1 MTILPKIMNVRH
13 NLPIYVALSIVLLV
27 LCVSGLFFFS
37 GHFAR
42 NPEIEVQADNNY
54 EDTLHVVTDKDYKP
68 YSFYDEEGNR
78 SGYDVELITLIANR
92 LHMNLDLDFVTW
104 DEGLAIATGGGADV
118 LMTCGL
124 SDNFEGVENLIKT
137 EITSMDEFAVYSKK
151 PVSKLSS
158 LHGKRIAIMANGNV
172 VPEMEMLGLLPYC
185 HFYTDNKSAMQAL
198 LDDEADFAVMRQ
210 AVGTMLLE
218 SMDLPGVSAYISA
231 GRSYMCYCVNK
242 NKPEL
247 ADKINACIE
256 ELILNGE
263 YDKLCNKWLTTF
275 VRPYTFKEVLEQNL
289 WILIVYFALVAIVV
303 FGVLR
308 DNKRKIDALR
318 KEREMQ
324 ARLESALSMAQ
335 SANKAKTTFLNNMSH
350 DMRTPMNAII
360 GYSGLAA
367 KHIDDKPQVQ
377 DYLAKIGKSSNHLLS
392 LINDVLDMSRIES
405 GKMSLEEKPENL
417 TDIINTLSDIVQ
429 ADMDSKQ
436 HNFSIDIVNL
446 DDECVVCDRLRLN
459 QVLLNI
465 LSNSIKYTAPGGTI
479 SMQVMEKSVSPSES
493 ATYEFRIKD
502 NGMGMDEEFRKV
514 LFEPFT
520 RVKSSTVSGIQG
532 TGLGMAI
539 TKSIIDM
546 MGGRIEVKSEL
557 GKGTEITITF
567 DFRLAGPE
575 EDARP
580 DAEQDCTGCAVEDF
594 SLAGLKIL
602 LVEDNE
608 INREIATAVLGEFGC
623 VVSSAEDGDVAVRMM
638 AEAKEGDYDIVLMDV
653 QMPTIDGYEATRQI
667 RALGTEIS
675 RVPILA
681 MTANA
686 FEEDRRTAIEA
697 GMNEHIAKP
706 IDVDNFRAVISRF
719 VPGRAR

>member
-27 LCVSGLFFFS
+27 LCVSGLFYFS

-247 ADKINACIE
+247 ADKINA
-256 ELILNGE
+256 
-263 YDKLCNKWLTTF
+263 
-275 VRPYTFKEVLEQNL
+275 
-289 WILIVYFALVAIVV
+289 
-303 FGVLR
+303 
-308 DNKRKIDALR
+308 LR

-324 ARLESALSMAQ
+324 ARLE
-335 SANKAKTTFLNNMSH
+335 
-350 DMRTPMNAII
+350 
-360 GYSGLAA
+360 
-367 KHIDDKPQVQ
+367 
-377 DYLAKIGKSSNHLLS
+377 
-392 LINDVLDMSRIES
+392 
-405 GKMSLEEKPENL
+405 PENL

-429 ADMDSKQ
+429 ADMD
-436 HNFSIDIVNL
+436 
-446 DDECVVCDRLRLN
+446 
-459 QVLLNI
+459 
-465 LSNSIKYTAPGGTI
+465 
-479 SMQVMEKSVSPSES
+479 
-493 ATYEFRIKD
+493 
-502 NGMGMDEEFRKV
+502 
-514 LFEPFT
+514 
-520 RVKSSTVSGIQG
+520 
-532 TGLGMAI
+532 
-539 TKSIIDM
+539 
-546 MGGRIEVKSEL
+546 
-557 GKGTEITITF
+557 
-567 DFRLAGPE
+567 
-575 EDARP
+575 
-580 DAEQDCTGCAVEDF
+580 
-594 SLAGLKIL
+594 
-602 LVEDNE
+602 
-608 INREIATAVLGEFGC
+608 
-623 VVSSAEDGDVAVRMM
+623 
-638 AEAKEGDYDIVLMDV
+638 
-653 QMPTIDGYEATRQI
+653 
-667 RALGTEIS
+667 
-675 RVPILA
+675 
-681 MTANA
+681 NA

-706 IDVDNFRAVISRF
+706 IDVDNLRAVISRF